1 MTVVARLEDQN
12 FEPAVEL
19 AELTQCAAGDGAVV
33 SFVGIARGSTKA
45 GDDVE
50 RLVLEHHPRLT
61 PKSLSEIAFDA
72 ASNFDVTHVRVVH
85 RCGTVGPGGPI
96 VFAGVAAPHRRAAF
110 EAADYLMDRLK
121 TEAVF
126 WKREEGTAG
135 ANWIEPTETDYA
147 DRRRWERSVNGIDES
162 LTFYPLR
169 IAVLTVSDT
178 RDEQSDKSGAL
189 LVERLRRAGH
199 ELAGNAIVK
208 DEVEAIRS
216 QVQAWVSV
224 ADVDVII
231 STGGTGFAPRDVT
244 PEAVKPLFR
253 REMDGFSV
261 LFHLASSG
269 TVGLS
274 TLQSRAFAG
283 QIEDTFIFCLP
294 GSTGACRDGWDLV
307 LALEL
312 DSRYRPCSL
321 AGQIP
326 RLRHLCA

>member
-1 MTVVARLEDQN
+1 VV
-12 FEPAVEL
+12 
-19 AELTQCAAGDGAVV
+19 
-33 SFVGIARGSTKA
+33 
-45 GDDVE
+45 
-50 RLVLEHHPRLT
+50 
-61 PKSLSEIAFDA
+61 
-72 ASNFDVTHVRVVH
+72 
-85 RCGTVGPGGPI
+85 
-96 VFAGVAAPHRRAAF
+96 
-110 EAADYLMDRLK
+110 
-121 TEAVF
+121 
-126 WKREEGTAG
+126 
-135 ANWIEPTETDYA
+135 
-147 DRRRWERSVNGIDES
+147 GIDES

-178 RDEQSDKSGAL
+178 RDEETDKSGAIL
-189 LVERLRRAGH
+189 AERLQQAGH
-199 ELAGNAIVK
+199 EVAGKSIVK
-208 DEVEAIRS
+208 DEVEAIRT
-216 QVQAWVSV
+216 QVQTWVN
-224 ADVDVII
+224 DPEVDVII

-261 LFHLASSG
+261 LFHQASFG

-283 QIEDTFIFCLP
+283 QVDDTFVFCLP

-307 LALEL
+307 LSKEL